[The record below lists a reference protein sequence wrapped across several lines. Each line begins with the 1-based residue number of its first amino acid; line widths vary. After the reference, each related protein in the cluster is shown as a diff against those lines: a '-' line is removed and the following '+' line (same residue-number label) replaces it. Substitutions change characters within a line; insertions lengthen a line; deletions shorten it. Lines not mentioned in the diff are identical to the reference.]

1 MKKFNYLHHPADIL
15 KGSACILGASL
26 LFGLLPAIT
35 LNSYQGGINVLTMQS
50 LKYILVTAILLPFSI
65 CRYFRWLPSPET
77 ALKLLAASGTLYAAQ
92 ALLYAYSVTR
102 IPVALSVLLLFTYPV
117 LVGLLGIFTGVE
129 RFNLKSAF
137 LLALV
142 FASLCFA
149 LFRPSGHISMTGVIC
164 ALAASLSYALYVL
177 VLSRLSH
184 TMPALL
190 TNAFVNAGP
199 AVTITLLTLLS
210 GNFNMNFAPF
220 TWWSILFNVLLGGI
234 AGYCLWLKGLKL
246 LGPVV
251 TSALSMT
258 EPLFA
263 ILASSLLL
271 GQSITT
277 NELIGG
283 IFFLILLTQFT
294 QSLERSHHHEKN
306 N

>member
-1 MKKFNYLHHPADIL
+1 MIKSNKLHHSANIL
-15 KGSACILGASL
+15 KGSVCVLTASL

-65 CRYFRWLPSPET
+65 CRYFRCLPSLKT
-77 ALKLLAASGTLYAAQ
+77 AIKLLAASGFLYAAQ
-92 ALLYAYSVTR
+92 ALLYAYSVTL
-102 IPVALSVLLLFTYPV
+102 IPVALSVLLLFTYPI
-117 LVGLLGIFTGVE
+117 LVGLLGVLTGSE
-129 RFNLKSAF
+129 KLTLRSA
-137 LLALV
+137 LLLSSV

-149 LFRPSGHISMTGVIC
+149 LFRPNGQITMAGVLC
-164 ALAASLSYALYVL
+164 ALAAALSYALYVL
-177 VLSRLSH
+177 VLNRLSH
-184 TMPALL
+184 TMPAPL

-199 AVTITLLTLLS
+199 AITITLLTLLT
-210 GNFNMNFAPF
+210 GKFDMNFAPY

-234 AGYCLWLKGLKL
+234 AGYCLWLQGLKF

-263 ILASSLLL
+263 ILASAFLL
-271 GQSITT
+271 GQAVTA

-283 IFFLILLTQFT
+283 ILFLILLTKFT
-294 QSLERSHHHEKN
+294 HTLERSRHHEKN